1 MDSDSASKENIPE
14 LDEQTSN
21 NEKNDIKS
29 GTGAGGGKWI
39 SIIKW

>member
-21 NEKNDIKS
+21 SERNDIKS
-29 GTGAGGGKWI
+29 GTAGGGKWI